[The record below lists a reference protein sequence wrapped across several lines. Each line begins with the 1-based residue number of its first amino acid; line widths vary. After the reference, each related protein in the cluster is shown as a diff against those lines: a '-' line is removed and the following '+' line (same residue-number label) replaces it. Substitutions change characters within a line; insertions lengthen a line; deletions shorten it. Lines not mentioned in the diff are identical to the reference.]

1 MNKIFYFL
9 AISLLI
15 ACQAETDK
23 TTTPL
28 TTEVIDTATKSDAK
42 IIALNGTITELLYEM
57 NLGNNIIGVDRTSTF
72 PEATQSITNLGHIT
86 QLNAEAILALQPT
99 IVLVDKKNESNEIL
113 EQIKTAGVQVE
124 AIDIPYTLEGSIMAT
139 QQLNS
144 LLSIETSTSALQEK
158 ITRNKAKIQAIT
170 ATSEKQPK
178 VLFIYARGAQTLMVA
193 GDNTFAS
200 AMIKIAGGTP
210 AITEF
215 ESFKPLTPEALLA
228 NQPEVILLFDSGLES
243 LANEEE
249 QKTAIEGLL
258 AIPGMDKTPAGKQK
272 RIIAMDGAYLSG
284 FGPRASDAA
293 LELAQKIHESK

>member
-9 AISLLI
+9 AIFLLI

-23 TTTPL
+23 TTTPVI
-28 TTEVIDTATKSDAK
+28 TEVIDTATKSDAK

-72 PEATQSITNLGHIT
+72 PEAAQSITNLGHIT

-158 ITRNKAKIQAIT
+158 ITRNKAKI
-170 ATSEKQPK
+170 
-178 VLFIYARGAQTLMVA
+178 
-193 GDNTFAS
+193 
-200 AMIKIAGGTP
+200 
-210 AITEF
+210 
-215 ESFKPLTPEALLA
+215 
-228 NQPEVILLFDSGLES
+228 
-243 LANEEE
+243 
-249 QKTAIEGLL
+249 
-258 AIPGMDKTPAGKQK
+258 
-272 RIIAMDGAYLSG
+272 
-284 FGPRASDAA
+284 
-293 LELAQKIHESK
+293 